1 MEKAMEKCIKAL
13 RAWMITDKLKLNER
27 KTEFMIIRTHQQLK
41 KVTVDQ
47 LLVGNMRVIPVSNVK
62 DLGMVGFSS
71 QV

>member
-13 RAWMITDKLKLNER
+13 RAWMITDKLKLNEG
-27 KTEFMIIRTHQQLK
+27 KTEFMIIGTHQQLK